1 MSEDAESARR
11 DPVSPGTTRVGWVGT
26 GVMGAAM
33 CGRLL
38 DAGYALTVFT
48 RTREKAEPLIDRGAA
63 FAGNPGEVA
72 AASDVTVTMVGFP
85 HDVRDVVLG
94 EQGVLAGANAGAVLV
109 DMTTSEPALAAGIA
123 AAAAVKNAASLD
135 APVSGGDVGAKNGS
149 LSIMV
154 GGDRAAFD
162 RLGPLWGVLGKTV
175 VHQGGPGAGQH
186 AKMVNQTL
194 IASGMV
200 GVCEAMVYAVRS
212 GLDPETVLESV
223 GGGAAGSWGLSN
235 LAPRMLAGDFAPG
248 FYVEHFLKDLGIALK
263 EAERM
268 KLCLPGLAL
277 SKQLYLSVAAD
288 GGARDGTQA
297 LVRVIADL
305 AGFEWGEEKP

>member
-1 MSEDAESARR
+1 MSPEDPHAR
-11 DPVSPGTTRVGWVGT
+11 PVSPDATRVGWVGT

-38 DAGYALTVFT
+38 DAGYALTVFS
-48 RTREKAEPLIDRGAA
+48 RTRSKADPLVDRGAT
-63 FAGNPGEVA
+63 FADGPRAVA

-94 EQGVLAGANAGAVLV
+94 ERGTLAGAAAGSVLV
-109 DMTTSEPALAAGIA
+109 DMTTSEPALAGGIA
-123 AAAAVKNAASLD
+123 AAAAVKDVVSLD
-135 APVSGGDVGAKNGS
+135 APVSGGDVGAKNGA

-154 GGDRAAFD
+154 GGDRATFD
-162 RLGPLWGVLGKTV
+162 RLGPLWDVLGKTV
-175 VHQGGPGAGQH
+175 VHQGGPGCGQH
-186 AKMVNQTL
+186 TKMVNQTL

-200 GVCEAMVYAVRS
+200 GVCEAMVYAVKS
-212 GLDPETVLESV
+212 GLDPETVLKSV

-235 LAPRMLAGDFAPG
+235 LAPRMLADDFAPG

-277 SKQLYLSVAAD
+277 AKQLYQSVAAA
-288 GGARDGTQA
+288 GGSRDGTQA
-297 LVRVIADL
+297 LVRVVAGLGGIA
-305 AGFEWGEEKP
+305 WEER